1 MAVDNVQVNSQTDAY
16 GNSYTS
22 AVSNDKLTNEDFL
35 NLMIQELKMQD
46 PTKPMDSAAMMDS
59 QLQMSTIEANLA
71 MSESMEALRMSYAN
85 SSLSTAANLIGKTV
99 GNGEMGEDGMNKSFK
114 VETITNQDGELYVS
128 ARQMVGL
135 SDVLQ
140 NTQTEAFTAYDPAG
154 NIYEDDAMTGY
165 RVAMDPNGNF
175 DLDENGQVVLLDD
188 NGEVVTDEDIT
199 SNYTYYGSTIVYA
212 DMPEELPLSSITEVR

>member
-1 MAVDNVQVNSQTDAY
+1 MAVDSVQVNSATDVN
-16 GNSYTS
+16 GNSYTT

-59 QLQMSTIEANLA
+59 QLQMSTIESNLA

-99 GNGEMGEDGMNKSFK
+99 GNGEMGADGTTKSFK
-114 VETITNQDGELYVS
+114 VETISNQDGELYVM

-154 NIYEDDAMTGY
+154 NIYEDDEMTDY
-165 RVAMDPNGNF
+165 RVSLDPNGNF
-175 DLDENGQVVLLDD
+175 VLDENGEVVILDTD
-188 NGEVVTDEDIT
+188 GEVVTDEEIT
-199 SNYTYYGSTIVYA
+199 SKYTYYGSTIVYA
-212 DMPEELPLSSITEVR
+212 DMPEELPMGSITEVR

>member
-1 MAVDNVQVNSQTDAY
+1 MAVDSVQVNSSVDAN
-16 GNSYTS
+16 GNNYTT

-59 QLQMSTIEANLA
+59 QLQMSTIESNLA

-85 SSLSTAANLIGKTV
+85 SALSTAANLIGKTV
-99 GNGEMGEDGMNKSFK
+99 GNGEMGEDGTTKSFK
-114 VETITNQDGELYVS
+114 VETISNEDGELYVT

-140 NTQTEAFTAYDPAG
+140 NTQTEEFTPYDSSG
-154 NIYEDDAMTGY
+154 LIYEDGEATDY
-165 RVAMDPNGNF
+165 RISLDEKGNF
-175 DLDENGQVVLLDD
+175 ILDD
-188 NGEVVTDEDIT
+188 SGEVQIIDEDGELVTDEDIT
-199 SNYTYYGSTIVYA
+199 SKYTYYGSTIVYA
-212 DMPEELPLSSITEVR
+212 DVAEDLPLSSITEVR